1 MSWRNPAGPAR
12 RLAGVARIAAWAALG
27 AALAGCGFHP
37 LYANRRDSGLDAEL
51 AAIKVA
57 PASERIGQLL
67 AISLRQGLNPSGDR
81 VTPRYTLNLVI
92 ATGISDFAIRTDGTA
107 SRELYAATVSF
118 NLQTIEGNRVVLAG
132 SARAND
138 SYDVG
143 ANPYTTIVAAS
154 DADRKAAASM
164 SQQILA
170 QIAVFLQHQ
179 AKS

>member
-1 MSWRNPAGPAR
+1 MSWPSLAPSARAAGF
-12 RLAGVARIAAWAALG
+12 LALV
-27 AALAGCGFHP
+27 ALAVPVTGCGFHP
-37 LYANRRDSGLDAEL
+37 LYANRHDSRLDAEF
-51 AAIKVA
+51 AAIKVV
-57 PASERIGQLL
+57 PPSERIGQIL
-67 AISLRQGLNPSGDR
+67 AVSLREGLNPSGAR
-81 VTPRYTLNLVI
+81 VTPRYTLNLVL
-92 ATGISDFAIRTDGTA
+92 ATSIGDFAIRADGTA
-107 SRELYAATVSF
+107 SRELYAASVSF
-118 NLQTIEGNRVVLAG
+118 NLQTIENNRIVLSG

-170 QIAVFLQHQ
+170 QIAVYLQRQ

>member
-1 MSWRNPAGPAR
+1 MSWP
-12 RLAGVARIAAWAALG
+12 RLASRFRPSTRAVCLAACTVL
-27 AALAGCGFHP
+27 LAGCGFHP

-51 AAIKVA
+51 AAIKVT
-57 PASERIGQLL
+57 PASERIGQLV
-67 AISLRQGLNPSGDR
+67 AISLREGLNPSGNR
-81 VTPRYTLNLVI
+81 VTPRYSLNLVV
-92 ATGISDFAIRTDGTA
+92 ATSIGDFAIRADGTA

-118 NLQTIEGNRVVLAG
+118 NLQSIEGNRIVLSG

-164 SQQILA
+164 SQQILS
-170 QIAVFLQHQ
+170 QIVVFLQRQ